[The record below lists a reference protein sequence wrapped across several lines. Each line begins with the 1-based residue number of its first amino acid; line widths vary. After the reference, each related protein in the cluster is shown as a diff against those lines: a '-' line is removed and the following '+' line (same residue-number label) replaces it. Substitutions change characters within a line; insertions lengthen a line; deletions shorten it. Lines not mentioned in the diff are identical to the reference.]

1 MRFKATLPLPELR
14 DALCARV
21 NAQRDR
27 LLAETM
33 AFEGNTYQV
42 DEASLS
48 DLRAAIADLSAGE
61 PDQWRTADN
70 RMVTM
75 NLATLRRLRKA
86 ASARRRAIKRAAMD
100 KKDAIL
106 VAADPSMVDIK
117 TGWPA

>member
-1 MRFKATLPLPELR
+1 MQFKATLSLPELR

-21 NAQRDR
+21 NAHRDR

-48 DLRAAIADLSAGE
+48 DLRDAIDDLSAGE
-61 PDQWRTADN
+61 TDQWRTADN

-86 ASARRRAIKRAAMD
+86 ASAHRRAIKRAAMD

-106 VAADPSMVDIK
+106 AADAPSSIDLK